1 MTEVITV
8 RSVNRGLW
16 RELKVA
22 AVKEGVTLGEAVNL
36 ALQNWL
42 QERKNAGKGG
52 KGKSFWSLKPLRFE
66 GADKEKISTLV
77 DETLYG

>member
-1 MTEVITV
+1 MTDVITI

-16 RELKVA
+16 RELKVE
-22 AVKEGVTLGEAVNL
+22 AVKEGVTLGEALNT

-42 QERKNAGKGG
+42 QERKNAGKGS
-52 KGKSFWSLKPLRFE
+52 KSKSFWSLKPIRFE

-77 DETLYG
+77 DKTLYG